1 MKSFH
6 LPRWFST
13 ALACWLLSAFSNAA
27 WAQDAPTLNERVA
40 RLEAAGRQAGGINSG
55 DNAWVLASAALVLMM
70 TAPGL
75 ILFYGGLV
83 RRKNVLGTMMHSL
96 VLMAVVSVLW
106 MVYGY
111 SMAFGEGNAFFG
123 NPSQY
128 FMLVGVGAAP
138 NPAYAATVPQQSFM
152 LFQMMFAIITP
163 ALISGAI
170 AERMKFK
177 GYLLFT
183 VLWVTLIYFPLC
195 HMVWGKGGL
204 LNWSLGGRFPVLD
217 FAGGMVVHVSSGV
230 SALVC
235 ALVLG
240 RRIGFP
246 AEPMPPHNVVLS
258 LMGAGLLWVGWFG
271 FNAGSALN
279 SGALASS
286 AFAAT
291 HFSAAGAALAWGTT
305 EWLLKGRPSVL
316 GVASGMV
323 AGLATI
329 TPASGY
335 VTIPAAFLIGLTG
348 GVVCYLAV
356 SKLKHWLRY
365 DDSLDVFGVHAMGSA
380 TGLLLL
386 GVFAS
391 ADVNAAI
398 GSTFAAGGKVVSLAG
413 SPAQLA
419 NQLLGLTFTVVLAG
433 AGTYLILKVVG
444 ALAGLRVTPEEEDS
458 GLDLSQ
464 HGESAYND

>member
-1 MKSFH
+1 MKKIG
-6 LPRWFST
+6 LPRWVSA
-13 ALACWLLSAFSNAA
+13 ALVCWLLPAFLNPVYAQGAA
-27 WAQDAPTLNERVA
+27 TMEQRVA
-40 RLEAAGRQAGGINSG
+40 RLEAASRQAPLINAG

-83 RRKNVLGTMMHSL
+83 RRKNVLSTMMQSL
-96 VLMAVVSVLW
+96 ILMALVSALW

-111 SMAFGEGNAFFG
+111 SMAFGEGNPFFG
-123 NPSQY
+123 NPFQY
-128 FMLVGVGAAP
+128 FMLKGVGAGP
-138 NPAYAATVPQQSFM
+138 NPAYAPTIPQESFM

-170 AERMKFK
+170 AERMRFK
-177 GYLLFT
+177 AYVLFM
-183 VLWVTLIYFPLC
+183 VLWVTFIYFPLC
-195 HMVWGKGGL
+195 HMAWGRGGL
-204 LNWSLGGRFPVLD
+204 FNWSNGGRYPVLD

-235 ALVLG
+235 AVVLG
-240 RRIGFP
+240 KRIGFP

-258 LMGAGLLWVGWFG
+258 LIGAGLLWVGWFG

-279 SGALASS
+279 AGTLASS

-291 HFSAAGAALAWGTT
+291 HFSAAAAALGWGVT
-305 EWLLKGRPSVL
+305 EWRLKGKPSVL

-329 TPASGY
+329 TPASGF
-335 VTIPAAFLIGLTG
+335 VTVPAAFLIGLTG
-348 GVVCYLAV
+348 GVFCYTAV
-356 SKLKHWLRY
+356 SKLKKVLRY
-365 DDSLDVFGVHAMGSA
+365 DDSLDVFGVHAIGSA
-380 TGLLLL
+380 TGLLMVGL
-386 GVFAS
+386 FAS

-398 GSTFAAGGKVVSLAG
+398 GDTFTAGGKVVSLAG
-413 SPAQLA
+413 GPAQLG
-419 NQLLGLTFTVVLAG
+419 NQFRGLMFTVVLAA
-433 AGTYLILKVVG
+433 AGTFVILKLVS
-444 ALAGLRVTPEEEDS
+444 ALGDLRVTPEEEGS
-458 GLDLSQ
+458 GLDQTQ